1 MRRTV
6 DRPIMT
12 CAELCAKEPG
22 AAALLQWDEFLKM
35 VELMSGEALTRR
47 TLQLYSSPQFRLVP
61 LPIYAKRHTAHY
73 LHPEDTGR
81 LALVLHLRTKY
92 FLPIKVL
99 RQVLAELSPEH
110 YDLVHRDAFTA
121 EEISRLGALEN
132 RWPLMRELIFKRVH
146 RLLRTAHTFE
156 KYGEARLP
164 EGRDSLE
171 ARDAFRAWLDSQPS
185 LRPSVEGKEL
195 ECARA

>member
-1 MRRTV
+1 
-6 DRPIMT
+6 MT

-22 AAALLQWDEFLKM
+22 TDALLRWDEFLKM
-35 VELMSGEALTRR
+35 VERMSGKALNRR
-47 TLQLYSSPQFRLVP
+47 LLQFYSSPELRLVP
-61 LPIYAKRHTAHY
+61 LPIYARRHTAHY
-73 LHPEDTGR
+73 LHPEDTRR

-92 FLPIKVL
+92 FLPFKIL
-99 RQVLAELSPEH
+99 RKVLAELSPEH

-146 RLLRTAHTFE
+146 RLLRTAHAFE

-164 EGRDSLE
+164 EGRDSQE
-171 ARDAFRAWLDSQPS
+171 ALDAFRAWLDARPS
-185 LRPSVEGKEL
+185 LRPSVAGKEL